1 MVRIRV
7 CDSTFIARE
16 VDEGVR
22 IGEGV
27 GDEDEIDAARGERG
41 AGDVGKSAGGV
52 SRGGADDESREVAG
66 RAGGLDGGE
75 WKGVG
80 GDAVGTR
87 GDGGGEARVAAARD
101 DEVAEVVAGT
111 VGAGSV
117 GRGRDGGD
125 ASRDD
130 EQRAGAGAGHL
141 AGGRDGLAGGDV
153 HGRRARRQR
162 RERGLVPETVEHRG
176 SGCLSG
182 GLLSRILLHR
192 LHRCCE

>member
-66 RAGGLDGGE
+66 RAGGLYGGE

-87 GDGGGEARVAAARD
+87 GEGGGEASS
-101 DEVAEVVAGT
+101 AGWRPSR
-111 VGAGSV
+111 GSPC
-117 GRGRDGGD
+117 
-125 ASRDD
+125 
-130 EQRAGAGAGHL
+130 
-141 AGGRDGLAGGDV
+141 
-153 HGRRARRQR
+153 RAR
-162 RERGLVPETVEHRG
+162 
-176 SGCLSG
+176 
-182 GLLSRILLHR
+182 
-192 LHRCCE
+192 